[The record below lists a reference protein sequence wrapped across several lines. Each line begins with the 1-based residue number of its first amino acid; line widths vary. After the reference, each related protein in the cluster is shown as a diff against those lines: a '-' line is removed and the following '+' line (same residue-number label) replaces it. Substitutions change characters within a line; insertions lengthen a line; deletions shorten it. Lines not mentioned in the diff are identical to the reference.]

1 MKIYYRKMITQKYV
15 SCFRERNH
23 SIFTVELHETSYFL
37 RITMIRTRIMGGM
50 FMFALTANKII

>member
-1 MKIYYRKMITQKYV
+1 MITQKYV
-15 SCFRERNH
+15 SYFRERNP

-50 FMFALTANKII
+50 FMFALTANKMI